1 MEVLSPGHV
10 FADEEMTHAGAG
22 RPTPRPWDRAQEAM
36 LLDMVGT
43 QCIPTVAKYL
53 RRTPKAV
60 RSKLQRMETPV
71 EDLAGFKGK
80 DLVNWFNVTPKQ
92 VRRWREKGYLRSA
105 AGRITEESLEAF
117 CRNHPEKIPYDE
129 LGEHVQ
135 LWLRDLGYPAVDGL
149 SPRELADKLNVSRRL
164 VAYWLRHC
172 WLREV
177 NGKVPV
183 DPFRRFC
190 RVHPDQIPYARLDSE
205 TQEWLRSMGYQRG
218 LAGAQP
224 APVAEAPANLPE
236 PHLSGIRSDGLKIAR
251 FHQNVDQTVNGGG
264 KAAAADQN
272 TEFHVSLEGRL
283 G

>member
-10 FADEEMTHAGAG
+10 FADEETTQAGGA
-22 RPTPRPWDRAQEAM
+22 RSTPRPWDRAAEAM

-43 QCIPTVAKYL
+43 QSIPTVARSL

-117 CRNHPEKIPYDE
+117 CRDHPEKIPYHE

-135 LWLRDLGYPAVDGL
+135 LWLRDLGYPAVDGF

-164 VAYWLRHC
+164 VTYWLRRS
-172 WLREV
+172 WVREID
-177 NGKVPV
+177 GKIPA
-183 DPFRRFC
+183 DSLRRFC
-190 RVHPDQIPYARLDSE
+190 RVHQDQIPYGKLDAE
-205 TQEWLRSMGYQRG
+205 TQAWLRSMGYPPPTGNLQSS
-218 LAGAQP
+218 AA
-224 APVAEAPANLPE
+224 VEAEC
-236 PHLSGIRSDGLKIAR
+236 RD
-251 FHQNVDQTVNGGG
+251 
-264 KAAAADQN
+264 AA
-272 TEFHVSLEGRL
+272 
-283 G
+283 

>member
-10 FADEEMTHAGAG
+10 FADEETTQAGGA
-22 RPTPRPWDRAQEAM
+22 RSTPRPWDRAAEAM

-43 QCIPTVAKYL
+43 QSIPTVARYL

-117 CRNHPEKIPYDE
+117 CRDHPEKIPYDE

-149 SPRELADKLNVSRRL
+149 SPRELTDKLNVSRRL
-164 VAYWLRHC
+164 VTYWLRRS
-172 WLREV
+172 WLREID
-177 NGKVPV
+177 GKIPS
-183 DPFRRFC
+183 DSIRRFC
-190 RVHPDQIPYARLDSE
+190 RAHPAQIPCDKLDEE
-205 TQEWLRSMGYQRG
+205 TQEWLRGMGYPS
-218 LAGAQP
+218 A
-224 APVAEAPANLPE
+224 
-236 PHLSGIRSDGLKIAR
+236 
-251 FHQNVDQTVNGGG
+251 VNR
-264 KAAAADQN
+264 A
-272 TEFHVSLEGRL
+272 
-283 G
+283 

>member
-1 MEVLSPGHV
+1 
-10 FADEEMTHAGAG
+10 
-22 RPTPRPWDRAQEAM
+22 M

-71 EDLAGFKGK
+71 EDLAGFKAK

-117 CRNHPEKIPYDE
+117 CRDHPEKIPYDE

-149 SPRELADKLNVSRRL
+149 SPRELTEKLNVSRRQ

-172 WLREV
+172 WIREI
-177 NGKVPV
+177 NGKISV
-183 DPFRRFC
+183 DSIRRFC
-190 RVHPDQIPYARLDSE
+190 RVHQDQIPYGRLDAE
-205 TQEWLRSMGYQRG
+205 TLEWLRGMGYSPAVEVVNPSTTV
-218 LAGAQP
+218 AGISPSREPECSKPRMPP
-224 APVAEAPANLPE
+224 APIAIGSNSCSMLCARSLNGSAPKRVSGFAMMQLP
-236 PHLSGIRSDGLKIAR
+236 
-251 FHQNVDQTVNGGG
+251 T
-264 KAAAADQN
+264 
-272 TEFHVSLEGRL
+272 TEE
-283 G
+283 